1 MRRFETVVLDVDS
14 TLSSIE
20 GIDWLAERRTPDV
33 AAAIAR
39 LTERAMD
46 GATPLEQVYGE
57 RLALVRPTAA
67 EIAALGEAY
76 VRAVSPGADDAIARL
91 HGAGVLVLLV
101 SGGVREAIA
110 PLARRLG
117 VPNAKLHAVS
127 VRFHEGGAY
136 AGWDERSPLATAD
149 GKRALVETLAL
160 PRPALAVGDGATDLA
175 MRPAVD
181 AFAAFTGVVRREPI
195 VCAADHVLDSFDA
208 LAALVLG

>member
-1 MRRFETVVLDVDS
+1 MPRFASVVLDVDS
-14 TLSSIE
+14 TLTSIE

-46 GATPLEQVYGE
+46 GATPLERVYGE

-67 EIAALGEAY
+67 EVAALGEAY
-76 VRAVSPGADDAIARL
+76 VRAMSPGAEGAVARL

-127 VRFHEGGAY
+127 VRFDETGAY

-149 GKRALVETLAL
+149 GKRTLVASLAL
-160 PRPALAVGDGATDLA
+160 PRPTLAVGDGATDLA

-181 AFAAFTGVVRREPI
+181 AFAAFTGIVRREP
-195 VCAADHVLDSFDA
+195 VAQAADHVLDSFDA
-208 LAALVLG
+208 LPALVLG

>member
-1 MRRFETVVLDVDS
+1 MPRFATVVLDVDS

-57 RLALVRPTAA
+57 RLALVRPSAV
-67 EIAALGEAY
+67 EVAALGEAY
-76 VRAVSPGADDAIARL
+76 VQAMTPGAGDAVARL
-91 HGAGVLVLLV
+91 HGAGVHVVLV

-127 VRFHEGGAY
+127 VRFDEDGTY
-136 AGWDERSPLATAD
+136 VGWDERSPLATAD
-149 GKRALVETLAL
+149 GKRTLVESLSL

-181 AFAAFTGVVRREPI
+181 AFAAFAGIVRREP
-195 VCAADHVLDSFDA
+195 VARVADHVLDTFDA

>member
-1 MRRFETVVLDVDS
+1 MPRFASVVLDVDS
-14 TLSSIE
+14 TLSAIE
-20 GIDWLAERRTPDV
+20 GIDWLAERRAPDV

-46 GATPLEQVYGE
+46 GATPLERVYGE
-57 RLALVRPTAA
+57 RLDLVRPTAA
-67 EIAALGEAY
+67 EVAALGDAY
-76 VRAVSPGADDAIARL
+76 VHAMSPGAADAVARL

-127 VRFHEGGAY
+127 VRFDANGDY

-149 GKRALVETLAL
+149 GKRTVVDALAL

-181 AFAAFTGVVRREPI
+181 AFAAFTGVVRREP
-195 VCAADHVLDSFDA
+195 VARAADHVLDSFDA

>member
-1 MRRFETVVLDVDS
+1 MPRFATVVLDVDS
-14 TLSSIE
+14 TLAALE

-33 AAAIAR
+33 AASIAR

-46 GATPLEQVYGE
+46 GATPLDQVYGE

-67 EIAALGEAY
+67 EVAALGDAY
-76 VRAVSPGADDAIARL
+76 VRAIAPGAANAIARL

-127 VRFHEGGAY
+127 VRFDAAGAY

-149 GKRALVETLAL
+149 GKRAVVDSLGV

-181 AFAAFTGVVRREPI
+181 AFAAFTGVVRREP
-195 VCAADHVLDSFDA
+195 VARAADHVLDSFDA

>member
-1 MRRFETVVLDVDS
+1 MPRFSTVVLDVDS

-20 GIDWLAERRTPDV
+20 GIDWLAERRAPDV
-33 AAAIAR
+33 AGAIAR
-39 LTERAMD
+39 LTERAMN

-67 EIAALGEAY
+67 EIAELGEAY
-76 VRAVSPGADDAIARL
+76 VARLVPGAADAVARL

-101 SGGVREAIA
+101 SGGIREAIG

-127 VRFHEGGAY
+127 VRFDAAGGY

-149 GKRALVETLAL
+149 GKRTVVAALAP
-160 PRPALAVGDGATDLA
+160 PRPALAVGDGATDVA
-175 MRPAVD
+175 MGAAVD
-181 AFAAFTGVVRREPI
+181 AFAAFTGVVRREP
-195 VCAADHVLDSFDA
+195 VARAADHVLDSYDA
-208 LAALVLG
+208 LTALVLG

>member
-1 MRRFETVVLDVDS
+1 MPRFASVVLDVDS

-20 GIDWLAERRTPDV
+20 GIDWLAERRAPDV

-46 GATPLEQVYGE
+46 GATPLERVYGE

-67 EIAALGEAY
+67 EVAALGEAY
-76 VRAVSPGADDAIARL
+76 VRTVTPGAADAIARL

-101 SGGVREAIA
+101 SGGVREGIA

-127 VRFHEGGAY
+127 VRFDEAGAY

-149 GKRALVETLAL
+149 GKRVLVEALAL
-160 PRPALAVGDGATDLA
+160 RGPTLAVGDGATDLA

-181 AFAAFTGVVRREPI
+181 AFAAFTGIVRREP
-195 VCAADHVLDSFDA
+195 VARAADHVLDSFDA